1 MNVVNDPVFGEM
13 TYDYSWEKTEEF
25 SAFGRDV
32 EIHIVAKAYSGQ
44 EILEVQRNA
53 YVKYMNNIPT
63 YLKDVPKKLLE
74 YYLNNYEQILSTVNI
89 PEKIN
94 KSNINKEL
102 ISKLIRIK
110 TLYIDREG
118 RYGWLCDCAWD
129 NEHGIC
135 ILLSNGISIE
145 EQDYLF

>member
-1 MNVVNDPVFGEM
+1 MDKVNDPVFGEM
-13 TYDYSWEKTEEF
+13 VYDSSWLKVDEL
-25 SAFGRDV
+25 SAYGK
-32 EIHIVAKAYSGQ
+32 EIELRIVAEAYKGQ

-53 YVKYMNNIPT
+53 YAEYMKNIVT
-63 YLKDVPKKLLE
+63 YLRDVPEKLLE
-74 YYLNNYEQILSTVNI
+74 YYLNNYEQISSTVNI
-89 PEKIN
+89 PERIN

-102 ISKLIRIK
+102 ISKLIKIK
-110 TLYIDREG
+110 TLYIDRKG

-145 EQDYLF
+145 EQDYLL

>member
-1 MNVVNDPVFGEM
+1 MKVVNDPIFGEM
-13 TYDYSWEKTEEF
+13 TYDYSWKKTEEF

-32 EIHIVAKAYSGQ
+32 ELQVVAKAYKGQ
-44 EILEVQRNA
+44 EILDAQRKA
-53 YVKYMNNIPT
+53 YVEYKSSVPT
-63 YLKDVPKKLLE
+63 YLRDVPEKLLE
-74 YYLNNYEQILSTVNI
+74 YYLASYEQIASTINI

-118 RYGWLCDCAWD
+118 RYGWLCDCVWD